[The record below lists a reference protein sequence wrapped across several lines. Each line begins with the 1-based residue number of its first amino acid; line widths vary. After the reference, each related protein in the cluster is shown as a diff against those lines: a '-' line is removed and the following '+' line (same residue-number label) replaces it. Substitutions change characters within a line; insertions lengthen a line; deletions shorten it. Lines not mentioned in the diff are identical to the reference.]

1 MQQRIDKL
9 DTELKKKVAE
19 CEKFTDDLQ
28 KYEKL
33 NKNLL

>member
-9 DTELKKKVAE
+9 DTELKKRLAE
-19 CEKFTDDLQ
+19 VEKLTDDLQ